1 MLSAFSPTKAWLLGA
16 MLTAVMAVVALGGC
30 QWQTAAHD
38 PLPACP
44 DGPQHA
50 CAPHTTLAL
59 TCVVATLPL
68 GVSLA
73 PVALV
78 MPYAIDLVWHPN
90 AFASPPFIPPK
101 DLRRARNSS
110 Q

>member
-1 MLSAFSPTKAWLLGA
+1 MLSVFSTSKAWPLVA

-30 QWQTAAHD
+30 QWQTASHA

-50 CAPHTTLAL
+50 SCPHTTLVL
-59 TCVVATLPL
+59 TCVVASLPL

-73 PVALV
+73 PVVLV

-101 DLRRARNSS
+101 DLRRARSRA
-110 Q
+110 

>member
-1 MLSAFSPTKAWLLGA
+1 MLSTFSLRKAWFLGA
-16 MLTAVMAVVALGGC
+16 MLTAVMAVGALGGC
-30 QWQTAAHD
+30 QWQTAAHA
-38 PLPACP
+38 PMPACP

-50 CAPHTTLAL
+50 CAPHTTLVL
-59 TCVVATLPL
+59 TCVVATFPL

-73 PVALV
+73 PVVLV

-101 DLRRARNSS
+101 DRRRARSRA
-110 Q
+110 